1 MTHPIVKTT
10 GLRVLLSTPAFLRL
24 WAIGGCVNTMRFFEL
39 LSAALF
45 TLDVT
50 GSGLAVAIVTAART
64 MPMLLFGAFSG
75 VVTESISRKLVLQ
88 VGQVL
93 TCGCAVIIAT
103 LALLGLVRRWHLA
116 VSSFVS

>member
-1 MTHPIVKTT
+1 RALGGSLRNET
-10 GLRVLLSTPAFLRL
+10 GLRALLGTPAFVRL

-50 GSGLAVAIVTAART
+50 GSGLAVAVVTASRT

-75 VVTESISRKLVLQ
+75 VATEAVSRRLVLQ
-88 VGQVL
+88 IGQVL
-93 TCGCAVIIAT
+93 TFASAIVIAS
-103 LALLGLVRRWHLA
+103 LAFAGLVQPW
-116 VSSFVS
+116 